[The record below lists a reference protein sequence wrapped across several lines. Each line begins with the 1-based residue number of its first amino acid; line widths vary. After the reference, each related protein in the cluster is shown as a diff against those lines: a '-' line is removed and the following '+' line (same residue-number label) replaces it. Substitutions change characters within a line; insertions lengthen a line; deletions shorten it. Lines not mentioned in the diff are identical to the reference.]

1 MIERHVDALL
11 LRSERTTLER
21 WLAALPVELVN
32 SRPRLLLAQADI
44 ALSSGRVE
52 AGRHALEAAERVCA
66 TGRAVDEPYQPS
78 VARAASLVANIPAA
92 IAFWRAYL
100 AELGDDAERAIAFD
114 RQALAA
120 LGEEESALASIVRLH
135 LHAAELLRGVLP
147 GAERAFAASMA
158 ELAAAGEVY
167 LALRACELLGY
178 IQRAQGR
185 LDAARGTYRQGL
197 EIAAPSGRTPAPAA
211 GAAYVGLAEVAYQQG
226 DLDVALEHVNAGIA
240 LCRQLTYPRPLAAGL
255 ATLARIRQA
264 EGDLSG
270 AIDALDEYRQGA
282 PTVGALV
289 SGVSGVGWSH
299 LPPSALPP
307 RGVTGL
313 LDPVPALRA
322 RLLLAQGDL
331 GAALRWTQE
340 HGLGS
345 DDEVTY
351 AREAEYLVLARV
363 LLAQDQ
369 PDQAAALLDRLRALA
384 AAQGRIGSV
393 IEIQALR
400 VVALAAAGDQG
411 GAVAALAETLTLAY
425 PQEHVRVFVD
435 EGAPMRVL
443 LGQLVA
449 AQRRDRTTAG
459 GIPLGYLGRLLR
471 AFEHAATP
479 GVSAARRRGV
489 GIPGL
494 VEALSERELEV
505 LRLLAAGKP
514 NRDIADELYVTIDTV
529 KKHATHIYQKLGAA
543 NRTEA
548 TARARELGLLDDAAH
563 PSTTTLA

>member
-1 MIERHVDALL
+1 
-11 LRSERTTLER
+11 
-21 WLAALPVELVN
+21 
-32 SRPRLLLAQADI
+32 
-44 ALSSGRVE
+44 
-52 AGRHALEAAERVCA
+52 
-66 TGRAVDEPYQPS
+66 
-78 VARAASLVANIPAA
+78 
-92 IAFWRAYL
+92 
-100 AELGDDAERAIAFD
+100 
-114 RQALAA
+114 
-120 LGEEESALASIVRLH
+120 
-135 LHAAELLRGVLP
+135 
-147 GAERAFAASMA
+147 
-158 ELAAAGEVY
+158 
-167 LALRACELLGY
+167 
-178 IQRAQGR
+178 
-185 LDAARGTYRQGL
+185 
-197 EIAAPSGRTPAPAA
+197 
-211 GAAYVGLAEVAYQQG
+211 
-226 DLDVALEHVNAGIA
+226 
-240 LCRQLTYPRPLAAGL
+240 
-255 ATLARIRQA
+255 
-264 EGDLSG
+264 
-270 AIDALDEYRQGA
+270 
-282 PTVGALV
+282 V

-471 AFEHAATP
+471 AFEQAATP
-479 GVSAARRRGV
+479 GGSATRRRGV

-514 NRDIADELYVTIDTV
+514 NRDIADELYVTVDTV
-529 KKHATHIYQKLGAA
+529 KKHASHIYQKLGAA

-548 TARARELGLLDDAAH
+548 TAHARELGLLDDAAH
-563 PSTTTLA
+563 PSAATRA